1 MLWVPDRW
9 HAGCGSCGLGRVR
22 RLGSLHGQSPSPVA
36 RRRLAVP
43 ISRRRLAVR
52 QRAVRQREGGIRR
65 GGLGISSTAR
75 GPVLRT
81 THRSLRA
88 RSKPGQD
95 QRIRARNRVVGSPRA
110 PRIPIAGTGDPGHH
124 VWRLLGS
131 RRALPPYP
139 NTKATGGTI
148 DLEKILEG
156 KTGVIFG
163 VANKRSIAWACA
175 QAVARQGMRLAFTY
189 MGERMEKSVREL
201 AAEMPNS
208 LCLPCDVTQPETIDE
223 VFKVVGKEFG
233 GLDFLLHGVAFAKRE
248 ELVGDFFN
256 TSREGYMLAHEVSA
270 YSLTAITRRA
280 LPLMEGRGGA
290 IVTLT
295 YIGGERV
302 VQNYNVMGI
311 AKAALEASVRYLAH
325 DLGPRGIR
333 VNAISAGPIRTLS
346 ASGVS
351 GFTDILDHI
360 AEHAPLRRNITAEE
374 VGDTCLF
381 LASPLSRG
389 ITGSIVYVDAG
400 YHVMGV

>member
-1 MLWVPDRW
+1 MQ
-9 HAGCGSCGLGRVR
+9 GSFVRVR
-22 RLGSLHGQSPSPVA
+22 A
-36 RRRLAVP
+36 
-43 ISRRRLAVR
+43 
-52 QRAVRQREGGIRR
+52 
-65 GGLGISSTAR
+65 GGLGY
-75 GPVLRT
+75 
-81 THRSLRA
+81 
-88 RSKPGQD
+88 
-95 QRIRARNRVVGSPRA
+95 
-110 PRIPIAGTGDPGHH
+110 DPGATRRESPSARVTLHTSP
-124 VWRLLGS
+124 LLGF
-131 RRALPPYP
+131 ALEH
-139 NTKATGGTI
+139 
-148 DLEKILEG
+148 LLEG

-175 QAVARQGMRLAFTY
+175 QSVARQGMRLAFTY

-201 AAEMPNS
+201 AAEIPGS
-208 LCLPCDVTQPETIDE
+208 LCLSCDVTKPETIDE
-223 VFKVVGKEFG
+223 VFRVLGTEFG

-248 ELVGDFFN
+248 ELTGDFFN
-256 TSREGYMLAHEVSA
+256 TSREGYMVAHEVSA

-280 LPLMEGRGGA
+280 LPLMEGRAGS

-351 GFTDILDHI
+351 GFTEILDHI
-360 AEHAPLRRNITAEE
+360 AEQAPLRRNVTAEE

-389 ITGSIVYVDAG
+389 ITGSDVYVDAG
-400 YHVMGV
+400 YQIMGV